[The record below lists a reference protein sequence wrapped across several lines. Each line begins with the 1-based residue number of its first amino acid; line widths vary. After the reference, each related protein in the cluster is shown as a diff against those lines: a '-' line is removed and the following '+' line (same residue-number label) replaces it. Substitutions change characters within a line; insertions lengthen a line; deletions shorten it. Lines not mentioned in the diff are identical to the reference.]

1 MESLASLYKN
11 HIATLQERTR
21 DALARF
27 KLDALLIHSGELFN
41 VFLDDHP
48 YPFKVNPQFKA
59 WVPVTQ
65 VPNCWLLVDGVNK
78 PKLWFYLPVDYW
90 HNVEPLPT
98 SFWTEDVEVIALPK
112 ADGIGSLLPAARGNI
127 GYIGPVPERALQLGI
142 EASNINPKG
151 VIDYLHY
158 YRSFKTEYEL
168 ACMREAQKMAVN
180 GHRAAEEAFR
190 SGMSEFDI
198 NIAYLT
204 ATGHRDTDVPYS
216 NIVAL
221 NEHAAVLHYT
231 KLDHQAPEEMRSFLL
246 DAGAEYNGYAADLTR
261 TWSAKSDNDYA
272 QLVKDVND
280 EQLALIATMKAG
292 VSYVD
297 YHIQFHQR
305 IAKLLRKHQII
316 TDMSEEAMVENDL
329 TGPFMPHGIGHPLGL
344 QVHDV
349 AGFMQDDSGTHLAAP
364 AKYPYLRC
372 TRILQPGM
380 VLTIEPGIYFIE
392 SLLAPWREGHFSKH
406 FNWQKI
412 EALKP
417 FRRHSYRRQ
426 RGDPRKQRG
435 KHDPG
440 SETGVMESWLIP
452 AAPVTVVEEIK
463 KSRFITMLAHTDG
476 VEAAKAF
483 VESVRAEHPDARH
496 HCVAWVAGA
505 PDDSQQLGFSDDG
518 EPAGTAGKPMLAQ
531 LMGSGVGEITAVVVR
546 YYGGILLGTG
556 GLVKAYGGGVN
567 QALRQL
573 TTQRKTPLTEY
584 TLQCEYHQLTGI
596 EALLGQCDGKIIN
609 SDYQAF
615 VLLRVA
621 LPAAKVAEFSAKL
634 ADFSR
639 GSLQLLAIEE

>member
-198 NIAYLT
+198 NACMREAQKMAVNGHRAAEEAFRSGMSEFDINIAYLT

-344 QVHDV
+344 QVSEEAMVENDLTGPFMPHGIGHPLGLQVHDV

-392 SLLAPWREGHFSKH
+392 SLLAPWREGQFSKH

-417 FRRHSYRRQ
+417 F
-426 RGDPRKQRG
+426 
-435 KHDPG
+435 
-440 SETGVMESWLIP
+440 
-452 AAPVTVVEEIK
+452 
-463 KSRFITMLAHTDG
+463 
-476 VEAAKAF
+476 
-483 VESVRAEHPDARH
+483 
-496 HCVAWVAGA
+496 
-505 PDDSQQLGFSDDG
+505 
-518 EPAGTAGKPMLAQ
+518 
-531 LMGSGVGEITAVVVR
+531 
-546 YYGGILLGTG
+546 GGI
-556 GLVKAYGGGVN
+556 
-567 QALRQL
+567 R
-573 TTQRKTPLTEY
+573 
-584 TLQCEYHQLTGI
+584 I
-596 EALLGQCDGKIIN
+596 EDNVVIHEHNVENMTRDL
-609 SDYQAF
+609 
-615 VLLRVA
+615 
-621 LPAAKVAEFSAKL
+621 KL
-634 ADFSR
+634 A
-639 GSLQLLAIEE
+639 